1 MHAPVA
7 YMPSVVPTDVHAFF
21 PGIVSARYNETWD
34 FYTDVLGFRTVDEWD
49 TFVHLEHPCG
59 ARISILREE
68 TDEESSELVSA
79 TDGRGLWLNLEV
91 ADLDAEYLRLAGREV
106 TGLSSPEQRPTGER
120 RFVLRDPNGILI
132 FVTQRRPALRFQ

>member
-7 YMPSVVPTDVHAFF
+7 YMPPVAATDVRAFF

-34 FYTDVLGFRTVDEWD
+34 FYTEVLGFRTIDEWD

-68 TDEESSELVSA
+68 TEEEASELVSA
-79 TDGRGLWLNLEV
+79 TDARGLWLNVEV
-91 ADLDAEYLRLAGREV
+91 ANLDAEYLRLSARGV
-106 TGLSSPEQRPTGER
+106 SSLSMPEQRASGER

-132 FVTQRRPALRFQ
+132 FVTERPPASRFQ